1 MPKNIVLL
9 SDGTGNSAGRLLKTN
24 VWRVYEAL
32 CLENPTEQVACYDD
46 GIGTSTFKPWALL
59 GGAFGVGFKR
69 NLLRLYRFLCEHYEP
84 GDRIYAFGFSRG
96 AFTIRV
102 LVGMICDQGIIPTR
116 PPVVGMPVPPDPAGN
131 GFTVYGDEL
140 ARLSRWAYREFRKN
154 FNQTGGLVNAARWVR
169 DVTFR
174 AWQARAHK
182 QAYDKSRNHEVT
194 SIEFVGVWDTV
205 DAYGMPIDEIA
216 DGIDRWVWPLQMPE
230 CDLNPKVRKGCH
242 AVALDD
248 ERNTFHPVLWNESE
262 GNTREVR
269 RLLARRKVL
278 AGKKQHGELTD
289 PTEMAELKQL
299 AELDPSVTEKDAAT
313 TDEEWITQVW
323 FAGMHANVGGGYP
336 DDALSCV
343 PLTWMLEEAEKRGLL
358 LYEESVAQLAA
369 KADPL
374 GRIYD
379 SRSGV
384 KAYYRYN
391 PRSIRVLTNSR
402 LVKIR
407 RPKIHHSVI
416 DRLKAAPEA
425 YAPIG
430 FPESYV
436 VVDDKGAILPPAF
449 EQNRPARLAMQE
461 NVWDFVWLKRVV
473 YFATVAAT
481 LVLVILP
488 FRSGAGVGA
497 PVERSAPAR
506 LILTLGGY
514 LPSAADRWVN
524 FYAGHS
530 LSLLIGAAFLAAL
543 TWLGARFQGKL
554 CGQMRRAWLDTTTRA
569 SSAVALAMPV
579 PSRLC
584 RIRCSRPYQGVL
596 AFLRG
601 TFYPHL
607 FGIGVLVWMVAA
619 VNRLVFEAGSSLG
632 MVCRNA
638 VAADSTLMAGH
649 SHIST
654 FASSDPCAPTGVQVE
669 AGATYRLDLTRAAG
683 EPWKDQTITA
693 PFPEGFSGFY
703 SGLRWWQNLFF
714 LAATPVRRHWTH
726 PWFVPIARVGQD
738 PFEQY
743 ALPDTTNFVT
753 PRTSG
758 RLFVFV
764 NDAILPLSPFG
775 VGWRSYYRNN
785 LGSATVTVT
794 KVSDR

>member
-32 CLENPTEQVACYDD
+32 CLENPTVQVACYDD
-46 GIGTSTFKPWALL
+46 GVGTSAFKPLALL
-59 GGAFGVGFKR
+59 GGAFGIGFKR

-102 LVGMICDQGIIPTR
+102 LVGLICDQGIIPTR
-116 PPVVGMPVPPDPAGN
+116 PPIVGTPLRTDPDGN

-140 ARLSRWAYREFRKN
+140 ARLGRWAYREFRKN
-154 FNQTGGLVNAARWVR
+154 FNQTGGLVDAARWVR

-174 AWQARAHK
+174 SGQGMFRK
-182 QAYDKSRNHEVT
+182 QPYDKRRNHQVS

-230 CDLNPKVRKGCH
+230 CDLNPKVQKGCH

-248 ERNTFHPVLWNESE
+248 ERNTFHPVLWNESK
-262 GNTREVR
+262 GNTQEVR
-269 RLLARRKVL
+269 ELLARGR
-278 AGKKQHGELTD
+278 
-289 PTEMAELKQL
+289 
-299 AELDPSVTEKDAAT
+299 ELDRSVTEKDAAN
-313 TDEEWITQVW
+313 TDEEWISQVW
-323 FAGMHANVGGGYP
+323 FAGMHSNVGGGYP

-343 PLTWMLEEAEKRGLL
+343 PLTWIIQEAKKRGLL
-358 LYEESVAQLAA
+358 LYDESVAQLAA

-391 PRSIRVLTNSR
+391 PRSIRVLTNSGM
-402 LVKIR
+402 VKVR
-407 RPKIHHSVI
+407 RAKIHHSVV

-430 FPESYV
+430 FPENYCV
-436 VVDDKGAILPPAF
+436 VEQDGSITQPSF
-449 EQNRPARLAMQE
+449 EQNRQVRLAMQE
-461 NVWDFVWLKRVV
+461 NVWDFVWLKRAV

-481 LVLVILP
+481 LALVFLP
-488 FRSGAGVGA
+488 FRDPAGTGA
-497 PVERSAPAR
+497 PVERDAPAR
-506 LILTLGGY
+506 FILALGEY

-524 FYAGHS
+524 FYAGHPVA
-530 LSLLIGAAFLAAL
+530 LLIGAAVLWAL
-543 TWLGARFQGKL
+543 TRLSARFQGRL
-554 CGQMRRAWLDTTTRA
+554 CGQMRRAWLDTTTLA
-569 SSAVALAMPV
+569 SDAPAPTAPAA
-579 PSRLC
+579 SRLC
-584 RIRCSRPYQGVL
+584 RIRCSGPYQGAL

-607 FGIGVLVWMVAA
+607 FGIGVLVCIAA
-619 VNRLVFEAGSSLG
+619 AANRLAFETMGWAG
-632 MVCRNA
+632 MVCRDSE
-638 VAADSTLMAGH
+638 AAGDSILPPGH
-649 SHIST
+649 SR
-654 FASSDPCAPTGVQVE
+654 FAIFESSALCAPTDVQVE
-669 AGATYRLDLTRAAG
+669 AGATYRLDLTQAG
-683 EPWKDQTITA
+683 GELWQDENVSV
-693 PFPEGFSGFY
+693 PFPAGFSGFY
-703 SGLRWWQNLFF
+703 SGLRWWENLFF

-726 PWFVPIARVGQD
+726 PWFVPFARVGPD

-743 ALPDTTNFVT
+743 ALPDTTNIIT

-758 RLFVFV
+758 RLFLFV
-764 NDAILPLSPFG
+764 NDAILPVSLIPTST
-775 VGWRSYYRNN
+775 GWSAYYRNN
-785 LGSATVTVT
+785 QGKATVTIT
-794 KVSDR
+794 KVSAR